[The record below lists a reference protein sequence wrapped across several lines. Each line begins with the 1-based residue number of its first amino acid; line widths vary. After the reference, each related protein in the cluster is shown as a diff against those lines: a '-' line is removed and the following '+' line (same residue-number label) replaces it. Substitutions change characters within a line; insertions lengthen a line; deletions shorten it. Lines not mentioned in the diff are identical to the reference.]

1 MKLPPDHLKW
11 LNLAVDLA
19 LENVKAGGRPFGSA
33 LVRDGECIATG
44 VNQMV
49 ALNDPSSH
57 AEMEALRHAGMAT
70 GSVDMSGAV
79 LYASGQPCPMCLAA
93 AVMTK
98 VSAIAYVYDNAEAE
112 PFGFSSQP
120 TYDALG
126 VNIDATPIPVFKVS
140 LPDRKPSEL
149 YGAA

>member
-1 MKLPPDHLKW
+1 MELPTDHLKW
-11 LNLAVDLA
+11 LNQAVDLA
-19 LENVKAGGRPFGSA
+19 MENVRAGGRPFGA
-33 LVRDGECIATG
+33 VLVRDGECIATG
-44 VNQMV
+44 VNQMI

-57 AEMEALRHAGMAT
+57 AEMEALRHAGMT
-70 GSVDMSGAV
+70 RGSVDMSGTV

-93 AVMTK
+93 AFMTK
-98 VSAIAYVYDNAEAE
+98 VGAIAYVYGNADAE

-126 VNIDATPIPVFKVS
+126 VKIEAQPIPVFKVAM
-140 LPDRKPSEL
+140 PERPAAVL